1 MHLCTCVWVIWA
13 KVKVLAAQSCPTLWD
28 PMDCSPPGSSVRGAL
43 KARILEWVVMPSSKE
58 SSCNVGYLDLIPE
71 SGRDPGKGIGH
82 PLQYSWASV
91 VAQMVNNLPAM
102 WESWVLSLGWESP
115 LEEGMTTHSS
125 ILALRIPG
133 IEEPGGL
140 QSMGSLRARHD

>member
-1 MHLCTCVWVIWA
+1 MAGYSPWGHIRIGHD
-13 KVKVLAAQSCPTLWD
+13 LAAKQQYMYLLGRSRRLGF
-28 PMDCSPPGSSVRGAL
+28 PGSSAG
-43 KARILEWVVMPSSKE
+43 KE

-71 SGRDPGKGIGH
+71 SGRAPGKGIGH

-102 WESWVLSLGWESP
+102 WETWVLSLSWESP